1 MNLNKLE
8 SKLDDALSKETTE
21 SLTNWLNNK
30 RMEKKQTA
38 VDVYEEKSRNII
50 HLYVNGDIY
59 VRELLITH
67 HNIYYEIKKLNKEQ
81 MQFMFECGRNF
92 QLTGEGTFE
101 EVYYEIFKPE

>member
-38 VDVYEEKSRNII
+38 VEWLWSWIMKNPLGSFDD
-50 HLYVNGDIY
+50 G
-59 VRELLITH
+59 
-67 HNIYYEIKKLNKEQ
+67 IKAYNQAKQMEKEQ
-81 MQFMFECGRNF
+81 IKFMFECGRNF

-101 EVYYEIFKPE
+101 QVYNETFKPE